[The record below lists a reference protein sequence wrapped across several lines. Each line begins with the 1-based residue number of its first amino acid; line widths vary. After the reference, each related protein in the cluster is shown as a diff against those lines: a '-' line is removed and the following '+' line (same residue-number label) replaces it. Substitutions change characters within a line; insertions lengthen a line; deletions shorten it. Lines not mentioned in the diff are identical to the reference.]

1 VVAVFD
7 PSHSPLAIVYSQ
19 LFPYL
24 IRGTQRP
31 TICVRR
37 GVDMEARRQTTM
49 KKKRFFL
56 RKIFRCRGKK
66 LFRWQ
71 RISRNEEEMAR
82 IFDATLENCYHQV

>member
-1 VVAVFD
+1 
-7 PSHSPLAIVYSQ
+7 
-19 LFPYL
+19 
-24 IRGTQRP
+24 
-31 TICVRR
+31 
-37 GVDMEARRQTTM
+37 MEARRQTTM